1 MPFSITPPK
10 THQEELDILV
20 KLGFPTNPFNSQVS
34 SIEQVWEKV
43 EELDKIRQNLP
54 YPIDGMVVKL
64 NDNVITERLGFVGK
78 TPRTWSAV
86 KFAAEEVT
94 TRLLNISWSVG
105 RTGKVTPVADLEA
118 VQLAGTTVQR
128 ASLHN
133 YKEVI
138 DQDLHALDT
147 VVIRKAGDIIP
158 EVINILTNLRHIEAQ
173 KLIPPTKCPTCETE
187 LTLTDTGIDLMC
199 PNQTGCKT
207 QIVKRLAYFCQRNLG
222 NILGLSEKQIEK
234 FVDEYGIHDVA
245 DLYDL
250 PWDKIRLLEGF
261 GEKSVQNLQE
271 SIKKSKQI
279 ADFKFLAGL
288 GIDGIGP
295 EVAKLVCEK
304 LGEKYIT

>member
-1 MPFSITPPK
+1 MPLTITPPK

-34 SIEQVWEKV
+34 SIEQVWQKV
-43 EELDKIRQNLP
+43 EELDKIRAELP

-64 NDNVITERLGFVGK
+64 NDNATTERLGFVGK
-78 TPRTWSAV
+78 TPRSWSAV

-138 DQDLHALDT
+138 DQDLHSLDT

-158 EVINILTNLRHIEAQ
+158 EVINILTNLRHNEAQ

-187 LTLTDTGIDLMC
+187 LTLTETGIDLMC

-222 NILGLSEKQIEK
+222 NISGLSEKQIEK

-245 DLYDL
+245 DLYNL
-250 PWDKIRLLEGF
+250 PWDKIRQLEGF

-271 SIKKSKQI
+271 SIEKSKQI

-304 LGEKYIT
+304 LGENN